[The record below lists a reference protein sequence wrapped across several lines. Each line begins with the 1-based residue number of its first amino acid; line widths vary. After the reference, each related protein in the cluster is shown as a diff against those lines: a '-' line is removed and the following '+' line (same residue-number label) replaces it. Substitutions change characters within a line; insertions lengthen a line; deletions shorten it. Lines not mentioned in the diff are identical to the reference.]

1 MLVRVE
7 SNKDIDCVDHS
18 RDIAK
23 DCEQQTDAEL
33 YLLRN
38 KKAHRQYVTGI
49 VNINRVTRIKQ
60 TIVYRHHCSI
70 PPSFMIQAYPVQRA
84 PLCAGSEEGCQWQ
97 VLPPPVQC
105 EETATRT

>member
-23 DCEQQTDAEL
+23 DCEQQADAEL
-33 YLLRN
+33 YLLRH
-38 KKAHRQYVTGI
+38 KKAYRQYVTGI

-70 PPSFMIQAYPVQRA
+70 PPSFMIQISQISCVIYSLFHHQEKKMWQRNE
-84 PLCAGSEEGCQWQ
+84 CC
-97 VLPPPVQC
+97 
-105 EETATRT
+105 